1 MIEIVIVIGMV
12 LHEMIVHLEV
22 INVEV
27 DEEEEEVV
35 GMVVGI
41 VLDVEEEVVEMV
53 VVIVLDVE
61 EEVVEMVVVI
71 VLDVE
76 DVVVIT
82 IINVNRINH
91 VLVRIIINHHG
102 KIVEEEDVVVA
113 EEVFRIVKAIW
124 AVIIDLMNSCHP
136 VIIQ

>member
-41 VLDVEEEVVEMV
+41 VLDVEEEVA
-53 VVIVLDVE
+53 
-61 EEVVEMVVVI
+61 EMVVVI

-136 VIIQ
+136 VINQ